1 MKKVKLAAIAV
12 VSVVALIVVLQ
23 NTDVSPARVL
33 FWNVPVSRSLLL
45 TLIFVLVFALGFLVA
60 SSLLRKKR
68 GKV

>member
-12 VSVVALIVVLQ
+12 LSVVALIVVLQ
-23 NTDVSPARVL
+23 NTDVTPARVL
-33 FWNVPVSRSLLL
+33 FWSVPVSRSLLL